1 MPINA
6 PSPTGLLN
14 TADYQLKL
22 KQCIHCG
29 LCLQACPTY
38 NVFGSEM
45 DSPRGRIALIH
56 AASQGRIQL
65 GGAFQNHIQLC
76 LACRSCETACPSGVQ
91 YGLLVEMARISIE
104 RARRPGI
111 FERLLRWLALR
122 QMMPHVGRL
131 KGIAFFGRL
140 YQALGLPALVRR
152 MDFLPVS
159 LKTMQGLLPPLPA
172 SYADYRR
179 AAPALGVRRG
189 RVAFFYGCIQ
199 EAFLAPVNAATIR
212 VLQVNGYEV
221 VFPARQ
227 TCCGAAQLH
236 LGEVEHARQ
245 LARQNIDAFL
255 DANSAAEPVL
265 AVINNAGGC
274 GASLKEYDHLLKDDP
289 AYAEKATQFSGL
301 VQDISE
307 FLVDHLNA
315 PLTGA
320 VHLRVT
326 YSDSCHLRHAQ
337 KVVNQPRTLL
347 KMVPGIQLVELKKP
361 DLCCGSAG
369 VYNIVQP
376 DTANDVL
383 DLKMADI
390 AATRAEV
397 IVTTNVGC
405 YMQLYYGVRRAH
417 LAARVVHLVEILDQS
432 YAQVGLSPAGAPAL
446 AGAPA
451 NAGSAA
457 RAERLKEG

>member
-1 MPINA
+1 MPINV

-22 KQCIHCG
+22 QQCIHCG

-45 DSPRGRIALIH
+45 DSPRGRIALIRG
-56 AASQGRIQL
+56 AAQGRIEL
-65 GGAFQNHIQLC
+65 GGAFQDHIQLC

-111 FERLLRWLALR
+111 FERLLRWFALR
-122 QMMPHVGRL
+122 QLMPHVSRL
-131 KGIAFFGRL
+131 KVVAFFGRI
-140 YQALGLPALVRR
+140 YQSLRLPALVRR
-152 MDFLPVS
+152 MHFLPAS

-172 SYADYRR
+172 SYADYRH
-179 AAPALGVRRG
+179 ATPALGLKHG

-199 EAFLAPVNAATIR
+199 EAFLAPVNAAAIR

-236 LGEVEHARQ
+236 LGEVEQARQ

-255 DANSAAEPVL
+255 DLHSAPDPVL
-265 AVINNAGGC
+265 AIINNAGGC
-274 GASLKEYDHLLKDDP
+274 GASLKEYGHLLKDDP
-289 AYAEKATQFSGL
+289 AYAEKARQFSGL

-315 PLTGA
+315 PLTGP
-320 VHLRVT
+320 VPLRVT

-337 KVVNQPRTLL
+337 KVVSQPRALL
-347 KMVPGIQLVELKKP
+347 KMVPGLQLVELKKP

-376 DTANDVL
+376 DTANAVL

-390 AATRAEV
+390 AATHADV

-405 YMQLYYGVRRAH
+405 YMQLLYGVSRAG
-417 LAARVVHLVEILDQS
+417 LEARVMHLVEILDQS
-432 YAQVGLSPAGAPAL
+432 YAPAFAAAGLSPVAAPAK
-446 AGAPA
+446 AGQ
-451 NAGSAA
+451 
-457 RAERLKEG
+457 LKEG

>member
-1 MPINA
+1 MPINE
-6 PSPTGLLN
+6 PSPTSLLN
-14 TADYQLKL
+14 TPDYQLKL
-22 KQCIHCG
+22 QQCIHCG

-38 NVFGSEM
+38 NVFGTET
-45 DSPRGRIALIH
+45 DSPRGRIALIR
-56 AASQGRIQL
+56 AASQGRVEL
-65 GGAFQNHIQLC
+65 GGAFQDHIQLC

-91 YGLLVEMARISIE
+91 YGMLVEMARISIE
-104 RARRPGI
+104 RARHPGV

-122 QMMPHVGRL
+122 QMMPHVDRL
-131 KGIAFFGRL
+131 KLVAFFGRL
-140 YQALGLPALVRR
+140 YQALGLAALVRR
-152 MDFLPVS
+152 MDFLPAP

-179 AAPALGVRRG
+179 PAPALGVKRG

-212 VLQVNGYEV
+212 VLQINGYEV
-221 VFPARQ
+221 IFPPRQ

-236 LGEVEHARQ
+236 MGEVEHACQ

-255 DANSAAEPVL
+255 EANTAAEPVL

-274 GASLKEYDHLLKDDP
+274 GASLKEYDHLLNDDP
-289 AYAEKATQFSGL
+289 AYAEKARQFSGL

-320 VHLRVT
+320 VNLRIT
-326 YSDSCHLRHAQ
+326 YSDSCHLRHGQ
-337 KVVNQPRTLL
+337 KVVSQPRSLL

-369 VYNIVQP
+369 VYNIVQVQ
-376 DTANDVL
+376 TANLVL

-390 AATRAEV
+390 ASTSAEV

-405 YMQLYYGVRRAH
+405 YLQLYYGVRRAH
-417 LAARVVHLVEILDQS
+417 LSARVVHLVEILDQS
-432 YAQVGLSPAGAPAL
+432 YSAARLSQAGAPAI
-446 AGAPA
+446 AGH
-451 NAGSAA
+451 
-457 RAERLKEG
+457 LKEG

>member
-1 MPINA
+1 MLANVT
-6 PSPTGLLN
+6 SPTSLLN
-14 TADYQLKL
+14 TDDYQLKL
-22 KQCIHCG
+22 QQCIHCG

-45 DSPRGRIALIH
+45 DSPRGRVALIR
-56 AASQGRIQL
+56 AASQGRVDL

-104 RARRPGI
+104 RSRRPGI
-111 FERLLRWLALR
+111 FERLLRWFALR
-122 QMMPHVGRL
+122 QLMPHVSRL
-131 KGIAFFGRL
+131 KLVAFFGRL
-140 YQALGLPALVRR
+140 YQTLGLPALMRR
-152 MDFLPVS
+152 MGFLPAS
-159 LKTMQGLLPPLPA
+159 LKTMLGMLPSMPA
-172 SYADYRR
+172 SYPDYRR
-179 AAPALGVRRG
+179 PAPAMGVKRG

-221 VFPARQ
+221 VTPVRQ

-255 DANSAAEPVL
+255 DINSAAEPIL

-289 AYAEKATQFSGL
+289 CYAEKARQFSGM

-307 FLVDHLNA
+307 FLVCHLNA
-315 PLTGA
+315 PLTG
-320 VHLRVT
+320 VVNLRVT

-337 KVVNQPRTLL
+337 KVVSQPRRLL
-347 KMVPGIQLVELKKP
+347 KMVPGIELVELKKP

-369 VYNIVQP
+369 VYNIVQA
-376 DTANDVL
+376 DTANAVL

-390 AATRAEV
+390 ASTHAEV
-397 IVTTNVGC
+397 IVATNVGC
-405 YMQLYYGVRRAH
+405 YMQLINGVRRAH

-432 YAQVGLSPAGAPAL
+432 YTQARLAQADVPAKAQQL
-446 AGAPA
+446 
-451 NAGSAA
+451 
-457 RAERLKEG
+457 REG